1 MGPDQTAPL
10 GEVWLK
16 LLAFATAIKFIW
28 WHKSPRRL
36 VILNMIC
43 ILPLEL
49 LSLLKRTINLSVVL
63 YLTNLVTELDIE
75 TSIPDP

>member
-28 WHKSPRRL
+28 WHISLRRH

-43 ILPLEL
+43 ILSLEL
-49 LSLLKRTINLSVVL
+49 LSLLKRGGGLEN
-63 YLTNLVTELDIE
+63 YLKYLQ
-75 TSIPDP
+75 

>member
-49 LSLLKRTINLSVVL
+49 LSLLKRGGDCKLPQIFAVISLGCA
-63 YLTNLVTELDIE
+63 
-75 TSIPDP
+75 